1 MALRRK
7 LVTVTPGTACG
18 ILEREEEAALRT
30 LVRAERHEVLA
41 AEENLALGDLVRGM
55 SHQRV
60 GERRLSRAVRAHDRV
75 DLVLVHSEVDAL
87 DDLRSVLERDVQIVD
102 LEQCHCE
109 SESGLTKP
117 FFGGVRDP
125 V

>member
-1 MALRRK
+1 
-7 LVTVTPGTACG
+7 
-18 ILEREEEAALRT
+18 LEREEESALRT

-60 GERRLSRAVRAHDRV
+60 GERRLSRAVRPHDRV

-102 LEQCHCE
+102 LEQSHCE

-117 FFGGVRDP
+117 FFRRVRDP